1 MIRLC
6 APAFDADD
14 LRRVHQ
20 VLESGQLV
28 QGAFVA
34 ELERALAARLGGSA
48 VACQSGTAALY
59 LSLQAVGVGPGDE
72 VVMPALTWPSAANCI
87 AALGARPVFVD
98 VDAELLNATPDAL
111 LAAVGPRTRA
121 VIPIHQFGIPADVRP
136 LAQALDGSG
145 VAVVEDAACA
155 IGTTLSDGAE
165 AGSVGTLACFSFH
178 PRKVV
183 TTGEG
188 GAVVTRDPALDT
200 KLRILRNHGQDP
212 ARDLDRFTEI
222 GLNFRMPELAAA
234 LGIGQLAQLDAI
246 LARRRAVGRAYIAA
260 LREVPGIRVPAG
272 VQLAGNNFQSFVVDV
287 GSADRRVAAMRACAA
302 AEVQTTIGTYA
313 VTAQPA
319 FARFGAD
326 PHNTPVALAASH
338 HLMTLPLHQ
347 DMPMSDVDRVVAV
360 LAEVLA

>member
-34 ELERALAARLGGSA
+34 ELERSLAARLGGSA

-59 LSLQAVGVGPGDE
+59 LALQAVGVGPGDE

-98 VDAELLNATPDAL
+98 VDPELLNATPDAL

-121 VIPIHQFGIPADVRP
+121 VIPIHQFGIPAEIRP
-136 LAQALDGSG
+136 LTRALDATG
-145 VAVVEDAACA
+145 VVVIEDAACA
-155 IGTTLSDGAE
+155 IGTRLSDGAE
-165 AGSVGTLACFSFH
+165 AGTVGALACFSFH

-188 GAVVTRDPALDT
+188 GAVVTQDPGLDA
-200 KLRILRNHGQDP
+200 KLRIVRNHGQDP

-234 LGIGQLAQLDAI
+234 LGVGQLAQLDSI
-246 LARRRAVGRAYIAA
+246 LARRRAIGRSYISA
-260 LREVPGIRVPAG
+260 LRGVSGVRVPTG
-272 VQLAGNNFQSFVVDV
+272 VTLAGNNFQSFVIDV
-287 GSADRRVAAMRACAA
+287 GSAERRVAAMHACAA
-302 AEVQTTIGTYA
+302 AEIQTTIGTYA

-326 PHNTPVALAASH
+326 PRQTPVALAASQQ
-338 HLMTLPLHQ
+338 LMTLPLHQ
-347 DMPMSDVDRVVAV
+347 DMPISDVDRVVAV